1 MMNDDL
7 PCGAEPL
14 RLGHVGHLG
23 LVVAPLAAA
32 APGGAAPSEALR
44 GQGAEGSAER
54 PASGAGGAPETS
66 GKSMK
71 IDENRRKSTKI
82 DDFTAR
88 NRGFHPFYSIFM
100 RCLCDV
106 LKENRRNTMDL
117 RGSRWES

>member
-71 IDENRRKSTKI
+71 IDENRRKSTI
-82 DDFTAR
+82 SPPEIVDFIH
-88 NRGFHPFYSIFM
+88 FIPF
-100 RCLCDV
+100 LCDV
-106 LKENRRNTMDL
+106 YAMF
-117 RGSRWES
+117 